1 MAENITTLL
10 DMTDA
15 ENISGDDYLYLVQG
29 SGSKRDRKV
38 KVVDLF
44 KSRPAEK
51 GKVYTNA
58 EAVTLGEDP
67 QYLENLILGQPGAD
81 NQYWQQVYADSIA
94 SRGGQQIR
102 LMIVDGAVAT
112 DKIADGAVTT
122 DKIANGAVTKDKI
135 ADGAVAT
142 EEIAD
147 GAVNAT
153 NVSIF
158 PYRGSSEV
166 TVSSDSKSS
175 TVTEFD
181 MKAKAGSFFDLML
194 TFKHAEGT
202 IMYTAPMLSLKDVFG
217 NVLATA
223 DMQGVG
229 SGEVIRRIVGT
240 YDAPDNYL
248 HNLHLELSYSEIVA
262 SIVTNTVG
270 WSGFFI
276 K

>member
-67 QYLENLILGQPGAD
+67 QYLENLILGRPGAD
-81 NQYWQQVYADSIA
+81 SQYGQQVYAESIA
-94 SRGGQQIR
+94 SRGGQVLR
-102 LMIVDGAVAT
+102 LIIADGAVKTDKIADGAVAT
-112 DKIADGAVTT
+112 DKIADGAVAT
-122 DKIANGAVTKDKI
+122 DKIAENAVK
-135 ADGAVAT
+135 AS
-142 EEIAD
+142 
-147 GAVNAT
+147 
-153 NVSIF
+153 NVSLF
-158 PYRGSSEV
+158 PYRGSAEA
-166 TVSSDSKSS
+166 TVYSDSNSA

-181 MKAKAGSFFDLML
+181 MQAKVGSFFDLTL

-202 IMYTAPMLSLKDVFG
+202 ILYTAPMLSLKDESG
-217 NVLATA
+217 NVLASA
-223 DMQGVG
+223 DMQGDG
-229 SGEVIRRIVGT
+229 SGEVIRRIVGK
-240 YDAPDNYL
+240 YGAPDNYF
-248 HNLHLELSYSEIVA
+248 HTLHLELSYSEIGA
-262 SIVTNTVG
+262 SSVTNTVG

>member
-10 DMTDA
+10 DMDDA

-67 QYLENLILGQPGAD
+67 QYLETLILGQPGAD
-81 NQYWQQVYADSIA
+81 SQYGQQVYAESIA
-94 SRGGQQIR
+94 SRGGQVLRFI
-102 LMIVDGAVAT
+102 
-112 DKIADGAVTT
+112 IADGAVKT
-122 DKIANGAVTKDKI
+122 DKI

-142 EEIAD
+142 DKIAD

-158 PYRGSSEV
+158 PYRGSSYV
-166 TVSSDSKSS
+166 TVSSGSKSS

-181 MKAKAGSFFDLML
+181 MKAKAGSFFDLTL

-248 HNLHLELSYSEIVA
+248 HNLHLELSYSEIGA
-262 SIVTNTVG
+262 SSVTNTVG

>member
-51 GKVYTNA
+51 GQVYTNA

-81 NQYWQQVYADSIA
+81 NQYWQQVYAESIA

-122 DKIANGAVTKDKI
+122 DKIAN
-135 ADGAVAT
+135 
-142 EEIAD
+142 

-202 IMYTAPMLSLKDVFG
+202 IMYTAPKLSLKDVFG

-229 SGEVIRRIVGT
+229 SGEVIRRIVGK

-248 HNLHLELSYSEIVA
+248 HNLHLELSYSGIV
-262 SIVTNTVG
+262 SSTVTNTVG

>member
-29 SGSKRDRKV
+29 SGSERDRKV

-58 EAVTLGEDP
+58 KAVTLGEDP
-67 QYLENLILGQPGAD
+67 QYLETLILGQPGAD
-81 NQYWQQVYADSIA
+81 SQYGQQVYAESIA
-94 SRGGQQIR
+94 SRGGQVLRFI
-102 LMIVDGAVAT
+102 IADGAVKTDKIADGAVAT
-112 DKIADGAVTT
+112 DKIADGAVET
-122 DKIANGAVTKDKI
+122 DK
-135 ADGAVAT
+135 
-142 EEIAD
+142 IAD

-158 PYRGSSEV
+158 PYRGSSYV
-166 TVSSDSKSS
+166 TVSSGSKSS

-181 MKAKAGSFFDLML
+181 MKAKAGSFFDLTL

-248 HNLHLELSYSEIVA
+248 HNLHLELSYSEIVSSA
-262 SIVTNTVG
+262 VTNTVG

>member
-67 QYLENLILGQPGAD
+67 QYLENIILGQPGAD

-122 DKIANGAVTKDKI
+122 GKI
-135 ADGAVAT
+135 ADGAVT
-142 EEIAD
+142 TDKIAN

-202 IMYTAPMLSLKDVFG
+202 IMYTAPKLSLKDVLG

-229 SGEVIRRIVGT
+229 SGEVIRRIVGK

-248 HNLHLELSYSEIVA
+248 HNLHLELSYSGIV
-262 SIVTNTVG
+262 SSTVTNTVG

>member
-67 QYLENLILGQPGAD
+67 QYLENLILGKPGAD
-81 NQYWQQVYADSIA
+81 SQYGQQVYAESIA
-94 SRGGQQIR
+94 SRGGQVLRFI
-102 LMIVDGAVAT
+102 
-112 DKIADGAVTT
+112 IADGAVKT
-122 DKIANGAVTKDKI
+122 DKI

-142 EEIAD
+142 DKIAD

-158 PYRGSSEV
+158 PYRGSSYV
-166 TVSSDSKSS
+166 TVSSGSKSS

-181 MKAKAGSFFDLML
+181 MKAKAGSFFDLTL

-248 HNLHLELSYSEIVA
+248 HNLHLELSYSEIVSSA
-262 SIVTNTVG
+262 VTNTVG

>member
-67 QYLENLILGQPGAD
+67 QYLETLILGQPGAD
-81 NQYWQQVYADSIA
+81 SQYGQQVYAESIA
-94 SRGGQQIR
+94 SRGGQVLRFI
-102 LMIVDGAVAT
+102 
-112 DKIADGAVTT
+112 IADGAVKT
-122 DKIANGAVTKDKI
+122 DKI

-142 EEIAD
+142 DKIAD

-158 PYRGSSEV
+158 PYRGSSYV
-166 TVSSDSKSS
+166 TVSSGSKSS

-181 MKAKAGSFFDLML
+181 MKAKAGSFFDLTL

-248 HNLHLELSYSEIVA
+248 HNLHLELSYSEIGA
-262 SIVTNTVG
+262 SSVTNTVG

>member
-67 QYLENLILGQPGAD
+67 QYLETLILGQPGAD
-81 NQYWQQVYADSIA
+81 SQYGQQVYAESIA
-94 SRGGQQIR
+94 SRGGQVLRFI
-102 LMIVDGAVAT
+102 
-112 DKIADGAVTT
+112 IADGAVKT
-122 DKIANGAVTKDKI
+122 DKI

-142 EEIAD
+142 DKIAD

-158 PYRGSSEV
+158 PYRGSSYV
-166 TVSSDSKSS
+166 TVSSGSKSS

-181 MKAKAGSFFDLML
+181 MKAKAGSFFDLTL
-194 TFKHAEGT
+194 TFKHSEGT

-217 NVLATA
+217 NVLATV

-248 HNLHLELSYSEIVA
+248 HNLHLELSYSEIGA
-262 SIVTNTVG
+262 SSVTNTVG

>member
-67 QYLENLILGQPGAD
+67 QYLENIILGQPGAD

-122 DKIANGAVTKDKI
+122 GKI
-135 ADGAVAT
+135 ADGAVT
-142 EEIAD
+142 TDKIAN

-202 IMYTAPMLSLKDVFG
+202 IMYTAPKLSLKDVLG

-229 SGEVIRRIVGT
+229 SGEVIRRIVGK

>member
-122 DKIANGAVTKDKI
+122 GKI
-135 ADGAVAT
+135 ADGAVT
-142 EEIAD
+142 TDKIAN

-202 IMYTAPMLSLKDVFG
+202 IMYTAPKLSLKDVLG

-229 SGEVIRRIVGT
+229 SGEVIRRIVGK

-248 HNLHLELSYSEIVA
+248 HNLHLELSYSGIV
-262 SIVTNTVG
+262 SNTVTNTVG

>member
-67 QYLENLILGQPGAD
+67 QYLETLILGQPGAD
-81 NQYWQQVYADSIA
+81 SQYGQQVYAESIA
-94 SRGGQQIR
+94 SRGGQVLRFI
-102 LMIVDGAVAT
+102 
-112 DKIADGAVTT
+112 IADGAVKT
-122 DKIANGAVTKDKI
+122 DKI

-142 EEIAD
+142 DKIAD

-158 PYRGSSEV
+158 PYRGSSYV
-166 TVSSDSKSS
+166 TVSSGSKSS

-181 MKAKAGSFFDLML
+181 MKAKAGSFFDLTL
-194 TFKHAEGT
+194 TFKHSEGT

-223 DMQGVG
+223 DMKGVG

-248 HNLHLELSYSEIVA
+248 HNLHLELSYSEIGA
-262 SIVTNTVG
+262 SSVTNTVG

>member
-1 MAENITTLL
+1 MAENITTVL

-15 ENISGDDYLYLVQG
+15 ENISGDDYLYIVQG

-38 KVVDLF
+38 KVVELF
-44 KSRPAEK
+44 NSRPAEK
-51 GKVYTNA
+51 GKVYTNS

-81 NQYWQQVYADSIA
+81 SQYGQQVYAEAIA
-94 SRGGQQIR
+94 SRGGQVLRFI
-102 LMIVDGAVAT
+102 IADGAVAT
-112 DKIADGAVTT
+112 DKIADGAV
-122 DKIANGAVTKDKI
+122 KAP
-135 ADGAVAT
+135 
-142 EEIAD
+142 
-147 GAVNAT
+147 
-153 NVSIF
+153 NVSLF

-166 TVSSDSKSS
+166 TVSSDSNSA

-181 MKAKAGSFFDLML
+181 MKAKAGSFFDLTL

-202 IMYTAPMLSLKDVFG
+202 IHYTAPMLSLKDNSG

-223 DMQGVG
+223 DMQGDG

-248 HNLHLELSYSEIVA
+248 HTLHLELSYSEIGA
-262 SIVTNTVG
+262 SSVTNTVG

>member
-67 QYLENLILGQPGAD
+67 QYLETLILGQPGAD
-81 NQYWQQVYADSIA
+81 SQYGQQVYAESIA
-94 SRGGQQIR
+94 SRGGQVLRFI
-102 LMIVDGAVAT
+102 
-112 DKIADGAVTT
+112 IADGAVKT
-122 DKIANGAVTKDKI
+122 DKI

-142 EEIAD
+142 DKIAD

-158 PYRGSSEV
+158 PYRGSSYV
-166 TVSSDSKSS
+166 TVSSGSKSS

-181 MKAKAGSFFDLML
+181 MKAKAGSFFDLTL
-194 TFKHAEGT
+194 TFKHSEGT

-248 HNLHLELSYSEIVA
+248 HNLHLELSYSEIGA
-262 SIVTNTVG
+262 SSVTNTVG

>member
-10 DMTDA
+10 DMDDA

-67 QYLENLILGQPGAD
+67 QYLETLILGRPGAD
-81 NQYWQQVYADSIA
+81 SQYGQQVYAESIA
-94 SRGGQQIR
+94 SRGGQVLRFI
-102 LMIVDGAVAT
+102 
-112 DKIADGAVTT
+112 IADGAVKT
-122 DKIANGAVTKDKI
+122 DKI

-142 EEIAD
+142 DKIAD

-158 PYRGSSEV
+158 PYRGSSYV
-166 TVSSDSKSS
+166 TVSSGSKSS

-181 MKAKAGSFFDLML
+181 MKAKAGSFFDLTL

-248 HNLHLELSYSEIVA
+248 HNLHLELSYSEIGA
-262 SIVTNTVG
+262 DYVTNTVG

>member
-67 QYLENLILGQPGAD
+67 QYLETLILGRPGAD
-81 NQYWQQVYADSIA
+81 SQYGQQVYAESIA
-94 SRGGQQIR
+94 SRGGQVLRFI
-102 LMIVDGAVAT
+102 
-112 DKIADGAVTT
+112 IADGAVKT
-122 DKIANGAVTKDKI
+122 DKI

-142 EEIAD
+142 DKIAD

-158 PYRGSSEV
+158 PYRGSSYV
-166 TVSSDSKSS
+166 TVSSGSKSS

-181 MKAKAGSFFDLML
+181 MKAKAGSFFDLTL

-248 HNLHLELSYSEIVA
+248 HNLHLELSYSDIDA
-262 SIVTNTVG
+262 SLVTNTVG

>member
-122 DKIANGAVTKDKI
+122 DKIANGAV
-135 ADGAVAT
+135 
-142 EEIAD
+142 
-147 GAVNAT
+147 NAT

-202 IMYTAPMLSLKDVFG
+202 IMYTAPKLSLKDVLG

-229 SGEVIRRIVGT
+229 SGEVIRRIVGK

-248 HNLHLELSYSEIVA
+248 HNLHLELSYSGIV
-262 SIVTNTVG
+262 SSTVTNTVG

>member
-10 DMTDA
+10 DMDDA

-51 GKVYTNA
+51 GRVYTNA
-58 EAVTLGEDP
+58 KAVTLGEDP

-81 NQYWQQVYADSIA
+81 SQYGQQVYAESIA
-94 SRGGQQIR
+94 SRGGQVLRFI
-102 LMIVDGAVAT
+102 
-112 DKIADGAVTT
+112 IADGAVKT
-122 DKIANGAVTKDKI
+122 DKI

-142 EEIAD
+142 DKIAD

-158 PYRGSSEV
+158 PYRGSSYV
-166 TVSSDSKSS
+166 TVSSGSKSS

-181 MKAKAGSFFDLML
+181 MKAKAGSFFDLTL

-248 HNLHLELSYSEIVA
+248 HNLHLELSYSEIGA
-262 SIVTNTVG
+262 SSVTNTVG

>member
-10 DMTDA
+10 DMDDA

-81 NQYWQQVYADSIA
+81 NQYWQQVYAESIA
-94 SRGGQQIR
+94 SRGGQVLRFI
-102 LMIVDGAVAT
+102 IVDGAVTT

-122 DKIANGAVTKDKI
+122 DKIADGAVTTDKI
-135 ADGAVAT
+135 ADGAV
-142 EEIAD
+142 
-147 GAVNAT
+147 NAP
-153 NVSIF
+153 NVSLF
-158 PYRGSSEV
+158 PYRGSSVV
-166 TVSSDSKSS
+166 TVSSDSNSA

-181 MKAKAGSFFDLML
+181 MKAKVGSFFDLTL
-194 TFKHAEGT
+194 TFKHHDGT
-202 IMYTAPMLSLKDVFG
+202 IVYTAPMLSLKDESG

-223 DMQGVG
+223 DMQGDR
-229 SGEVIRRIVGT
+229 SGEVIRRIVGK

-248 HNLHLELSYSEIVA
+248 HTLHLELSYSDIDA
-262 SIVTNTVG
+262 SLVTNTVG

>member
-67 QYLENLILGQPGAD
+67 QYLENIILGQPGAD

-122 DKIANGAVTKDKI
+122 GKI
-135 ADGAVAT
+135 ADGAVT
-142 EEIAD
+142 TDKIAN

-202 IMYTAPMLSLKDVFG
+202 IMYTAPKLSLKDVLS

-229 SGEVIRRIVGT
+229 SGEVIRRIVGK

-248 HNLHLELSYSEIVA
+248 HNLHLELSYSGIV
-262 SIVTNTVG
+262 SSTVTNTVG

>member
-67 QYLENLILGQPGAD
+67 QYLETLILGQPGAD
-81 NQYWQQVYADSIA
+81 SQYGQQVYAESIA
-94 SRGGQQIR
+94 SRGGQVLRFI
-102 LMIVDGAVAT
+102 
-112 DKIADGAVTT
+112 IADGAVKT
-122 DKIANGAVTKDKI
+122 DK
-135 ADGAVAT
+135 
-142 EEIAD
+142 IAD

-158 PYRGSSEV
+158 PYRGSSYV
-166 TVSSDSKSS
+166 TVSSGSKSS

-181 MKAKAGSFFDLML
+181 MKAKAGSFFDLTL

-248 HNLHLELSYSEIVA
+248 HNLHLELSYSEIGA
-262 SIVTNTVG
+262 SSVTNTVG